1 VHLTA
6 SGKTDQGMVRSNNED
21 NFYLDEEL
29 GLLVVADGMGGHAS
43 GETASNLAVNVIR
56 DYFQGPQKKIR
67 DNNPVY
73 SEATNRLNSAI
84 RLANQAV
91 FEAAQSSPQL
101 KGMGTTIV
109 AVLLNGNKLSIAH
122 IGDSRIYLIRAGN
135 IDQLTDDHSIVNE
148 QVKRDLITKEEAAR
162 SEMKNIL
169 TKALGIR
176 AETEADLDELTVF
189 DNDIL
194 FLCTD
199 GLSNMVK
206 DEDVLDIISSESNSA
221 VACDALVNAANKNG
235 GKDNITVIVGCI
247 KKNKKWYS
255 AFLKFMEFFRR

>member
-1 VHLTA
+1 MNFTA
-6 SGKTDQGMVRSNNED
+6 SGKTDKGLVRSKNED
-21 NFYLDEEL
+21 NFYLDEKL

-43 GETASNLAVNVIR
+43 GETASRLAVNVIR
-56 DYFQGPQKKIR
+56 DYFQGPQKKTGH
-67 DNNPVY
+67 DDHAY
-73 SEATNRLNSAI
+73 SEATNRLNNAI

-91 FEAAQSSPQL
+91 YEAAQSSPQL

-109 AVLLNGNKLSIAH
+109 AVLLTGNKLSIAH
-122 IGDSRIYLIRAGN
+122 IGDSRAYLIRAGN

-148 QVKRDLITKEEAAR
+148 QVKRDLITKEEAAQ

-176 AETEADLDELTVF
+176 SEMEADLDELTVF
-189 DNDIL
+189 DDDIL

-199 GLSNMVK
+199 GLSNMVT
-206 DEDVLDIISSESNSA
+206 DEAVVDIITSEGDA
-221 VACDALVNAANKNG
+221 VAACDALVNAANKNG
-235 GKDNITVIVGCI
+235 GKDNITVIIGCI

-255 AFLKFMEFFRR
+255 AVLKFMEFFRR